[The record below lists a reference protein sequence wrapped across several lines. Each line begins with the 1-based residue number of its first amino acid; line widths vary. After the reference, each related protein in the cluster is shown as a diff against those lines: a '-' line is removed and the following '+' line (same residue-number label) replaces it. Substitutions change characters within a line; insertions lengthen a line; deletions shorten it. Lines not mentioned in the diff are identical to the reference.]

1 MKEIRFLSLLLVAA
15 LFVQNAS
22 AALLLP
28 YSSHYQGRS
37 YFNNNGMKGFVE
49 FAVYNTEGGNE
60 WDGSGF
66 ASPGS
71 GQYIY
76 AYQIFCDTDSSAIG
90 SFTIMGS
97 DPCNP
102 HTLTGINTMSSQNP
116 WVDSQLLSE
125 EGIEPTDMSANP
137 TQTQATWEF
146 WGDTGAILIHDE
158 YSWFLI
164 FSSDHDWTVGRYD
177 VTTSMD
183 DGTGPIPNPE
193 PCTVALLGI
202 GSAILYTKRRNF
214 TKSYKV
220 RSHY

>member
-1 MKEIRFLSLLLVAA
+1 MKEIRFFSLLLITA

-37 YFNNNGMKGFVE
+37 YFDNDGMTGFVE
-49 FAVYNTEGGNE
+49 FAVYDTQYYNE
-60 WDGSGF
+60 WEGSGF
-66 ASPGS
+66 VSPGN

-76 AYQIFCDTDSSAIG
+76 AYQIFCDSDSSAIG
-90 SFTIMGS
+90 SFSIMGI
-97 DPCNP
+97 DPS
-102 HTLTGINTMSSQNP
+102 HTLAGINTMSSQDP

-125 EGIEPTDMSANP
+125 EAIEPTDMGANP
-137 TQTQATWEF
+137 NQTQATWEF

-164 FSSDHDWTVGRYD
+164 FSSDNDWIIGRYE
-177 VTTSMD
+177 VSSSLD
-183 DGTGPIPNPE
+183 DGTIIIPNPE

-202 GSAILYTKRRNF
+202 GSALLFRKRRIF
-214 TKSYKV
+214 SKSYKV
-220 RSHY
+220 HSHY